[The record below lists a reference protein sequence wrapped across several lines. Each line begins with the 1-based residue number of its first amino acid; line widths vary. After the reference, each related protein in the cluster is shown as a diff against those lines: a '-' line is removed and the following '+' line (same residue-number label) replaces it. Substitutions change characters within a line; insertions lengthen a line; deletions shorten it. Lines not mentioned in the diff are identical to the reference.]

1 MKKLPF
7 ILFFFLFSCL
17 SLMAQDVTDSIGDSG
32 IPKAFIG
39 INAGSGYFYAP
50 HYSSTVGCA
59 GFDVS
64 FRVKDSLAI
73 GFYVTYRS
81 MNNLNLGLL
90 FLIGN
95 LNKNSFLLGFG
106 PNFAFKRTLNNLQEG
121 TITYDRHIKTN
132 YGGDLKL
139 GARHY
144 GFYWYV
150 NMNVSYLQG
159 EDYAE
164 NAVYRWNEVG
174 YMGTLNIGWMFG
186 IRKKSN
192 KTTNET
198 L

>member
-106 PNFAFKRTLNNLQEG
+106 PNFEPLMELVAKKNLSPIFVCESAGTQDRDALAMKRYYET
-121 TITYDRHIKTN
+121 
-132 YGGDLKL
+132 
-139 GARHY
+139 
-144 GFYWYV
+144 
-150 NMNVSYLQG
+150 
-159 EDYAE
+159 
-164 NAVYRWNEVG
+164 VG
-174 YMGTLNIGWMFG
+174 
-186 IRKKSN
+186 SN
-192 KTTNET
+192 
-198 L
+198 